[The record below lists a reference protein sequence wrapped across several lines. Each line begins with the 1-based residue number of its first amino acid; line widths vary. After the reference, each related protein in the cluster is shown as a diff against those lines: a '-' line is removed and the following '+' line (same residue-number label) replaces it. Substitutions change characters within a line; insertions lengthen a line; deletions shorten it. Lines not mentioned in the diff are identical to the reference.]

1 MKIYTL
7 IENTA
12 CTDGFAYEHGLSLYI
27 ETEDVKILFDT
38 GQSGAFADNA
48 DKLGID
54 LGKVDVMILS
64 HGHYDHGGGIGR
76 FLEINSKAPVYVSS
90 KAFGKHYNAEDRYIG
105 LDEEIEKNK
114 RIVMVED
121 YMELKMGITIYGAD
135 RISTV
140 TPIDSAG
147 LKVKAPQGMTQD
159 LFRHEQYLLIEENGK
174 KVLISGC
181 SHNGILNIMETMK
194 PDILV
199 GGFHFMKKS
208 VEELTIPADRL
219 MEYDTKYFTCH
230 CTGLEQFN
238 YMKQIM
244 GDRLSYL
251 SAGNMIEI

>member
-121 YMELKMGITIYGAD
+121 YMELKKGITIYGAD

-147 LKVKAPQGMTQD
+147 LKVKAPLGMTQD
-159 LFRHEQYLLIEENGK
+159 LFRHEQYLLIEEKG
-174 KVLISGC
+174 V
-181 SHNGILNIMETMK
+181 
-194 PDILV
+194 
-199 GGFHFMKKS
+199 HF
-208 VEELTIPADRL
+208 VCEGTP
-219 MEYDTKYFTCH
+219 YF
-230 CTGLEQFN
+230 
-238 YMKQIM
+238 
-244 GDRLSYL
+244 
-251 SAGNMIEI
+251 MIAVT